1 MIDSFFGDF
10 NKKNKKKLNKKRK
23 TLEKTEVIW

>member
-1 MIDSFFGDF
+1 MIGSFFGDF

-23 TLEKTEVIW
+23 ILEKTEVIW

>member
-10 NKKNKKKLNKKRK
+10 NKKNKKNLNKKRK
-23 TLEKTEVIW
+23 ILEKTEVIW